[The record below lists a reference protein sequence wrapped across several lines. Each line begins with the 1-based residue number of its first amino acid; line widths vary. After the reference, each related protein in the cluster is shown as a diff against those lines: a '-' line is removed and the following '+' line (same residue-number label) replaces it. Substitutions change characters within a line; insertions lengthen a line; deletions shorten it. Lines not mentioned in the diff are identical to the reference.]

1 MLRVGLIGAG
11 MVSRHHLIGW
21 AALGDKARV
30 VAIADPS
37 TENRE
42 RRAGEFGIAST
53 YPDLDT
59 MLAAETLD
67 AVDIAAPR
75 EVHARLVR
83 AAAARNL
90 AILCQ
95 KPLAEDLAR
104 AEALAAEMAGTRLMV
119 HENWR
124 FRHYYRDA
132 AEWVRAGR
140 IGTVQQCRMTLLTSG
155 LLPGE
160 DGVRPA
166 LQRQPFM
173 RDLRRMLV
181 NEVLIHHLDTLRVL
195 LGELRV
201 TACRLGRNCPDM
213 AGEDNALITLQAL
226 ADSATGPGAV
236 LLGNMAA
243 KDFPATQADDMLLI
257 GDAGSIRLQN
267 STLSCSSA
275 EPESRKYDLAACYQG
290 SYDATIAH
298 FVAALESGGP
308 FETSPADSLRTL
320 RLVEDCYAFADRK

>member
-11 MVSRHHLIGW
+11 MVSRHHLIGC
-21 AALGDKARV
+21 APLEGRAKV

-37 TENRE
+37 EANRE
-42 RRAGEFGIAST
+42 RRAGEFGIAAT
-53 YPDLDT
+53 Y
-59 MLAAETLD
+59 ASAEAMLD

-75 EVHARLVR
+75 EAHAAMVR
-83 AAAARNL
+83 AAAAKSL

-95 KPLAEDLAR
+95 KPLAEDYYKA
-104 AEALAAEMAGTRLMV
+104 AALVTEMAAVRLMV

-124 FRHYYRDA
+124 FRQYYRDA
-132 AEWVRAGR
+132 AAWLAAGR
-140 IGTVQQCRMTLLTSG
+140 IGAVQQCRLTLLTSG
-155 LLPGE
+155 LLPGANGE
-160 DGVRPA
+160 RPA
-166 LQRQPFM
+166 LERQPFM
-173 RDLRRMLV
+173 LGLRRMLV